1 MSKSKSDL
9 ARTSYWKTVRAIAK
23 KALYSFGT
31 GPLYD
36 FVHGTITR
44 SPEHG
49 EKVRAYVREQ
59 VEYSSWIVSDQH
71 SSLVLQLTNSLG
83 GNFDASLAMQ
93 GDVSLEAGL
102 LLKAYSPA
110 YYRLRF
116 SDVRFVVWADF
127 DDLGSN
133 DYETPMQW
141 SHPDAITTAI
151 AKLENQYRQ
160 AKLPL
165 PVLEIVAFNVK
176 HQEIPSVISQSFGKP

>member
-1 MSKSKSDL
+1 MSKSNIDL

-23 KALYSFGT
+23 KALYAFGT

-36 FVHGTITR
+36 FVHGTTTR
-44 SPEHG
+44 NPEHG
-49 EKVRAYVREQ
+49 EKVREFVREQ
-59 VEYSSWIVSDQH
+59 VQYSSWIVSSQH
-71 SSLVLQLTNSLG
+71 SSLVLQLSNSLNG
-83 GNFDASLAMQ
+83 DFNASLAMQ
-93 GDVSLEAGL
+93 GDVSLEADL

-116 SDVRFVVWADF
+116 GDGRFVVAPDF
-127 DDLGSN
+127 DDVDSD
-133 DYETPMQW
+133 DYETPMRWDHSDQI
-141 SHPDAITTAI
+141 ATEV

-176 HQEIPSVISQSFGKP
+176 HREIPNEKQD